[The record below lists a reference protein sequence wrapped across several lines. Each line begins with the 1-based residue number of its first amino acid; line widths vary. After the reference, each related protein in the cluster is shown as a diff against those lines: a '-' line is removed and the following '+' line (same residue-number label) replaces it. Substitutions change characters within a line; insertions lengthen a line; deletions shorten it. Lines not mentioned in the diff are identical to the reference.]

1 MDYDQF
7 RALFEEALSAAGLM
21 PSLPRPQETLSL
33 EWMSRAY
40 KTIVVLGAQQTRP
53 FHVTATLNWEWSAAL
68 AARGVTT
75 EEDLLTEL
83 LGQDGYDLVTEQ
95 PWLRV
100 DVTLNATL
108 PRDAPLP
115 MPDSGDWRRW
125 ATEVVSRLASLLPT
139 DSEEDEGGL
148 RILSW
153 RGEPEAR
160 LECDSDGNLFLTR
173 GLSIAWQGIK
183 LPRQWDNPDR
193 EPDPWLEEQLANL
206 AGRVRQALMEWEECL
221 RYLPATA

>member
-1 MDYDQF
+1 MNYDQF
-7 RALFEEALSAAGLM
+7 RTLFEEALSAAGLM
-21 PSLPRPQETLSL
+21 SSLPRPQETLSL

-40 KTIVVLGAQQTRP
+40 KTIVVLGAQQARP
-53 FHVTATLNWEWSAAL
+53 FYVTATLNWEWDAAL
-68 AARGVTT
+68 AARSATT

-83 LGQDGYDLVTEQ
+83 LGQDGYYLVTER

-115 MPDSGDWRRW
+115 MPDSGVWRRW
-125 ATEVVSRLASLLPT
+125 TTEIVSRLASLLPT

-160 LECDSDGNLFLTR
+160 LECDSDGNLFLT
-173 GLSIAWQGIK
+173 GVYLSAWQGIE

-193 EPDPWLEEQLANL
+193 ESDPWPEEQLADFVD
-206 AGRVRQALMEWEECL
+206 RVREALEEWEECL
-221 RYLPATA
+221 KYLAAAA